1 MTVVPPLS
9 PPPRD
14 SPVRAPCLQTLCPPV
29 HPSLSSSC
37 LLSVHFSF
45 SSRRPPQK
53 RRLSPAVCP
62 PGWRPVPKTAP
73 GVLSKCPDDGCGR
86 APPPDLC
93 GWQYLV
99 RVLVEGLRRRRPPDG
114 RVVLNAS
121 RHTDR
126 SIFRA
131 LDTPRSSRPPQWSG
145 VPRLSSLRQSSPW

>member
-29 HPSLSSSC
+29 HPSLSSSF
-37 LLSVHFSF
+37 LLSVHFLF

-53 RRLSPAVCP
+53 RHLSPAVCP
-62 PGWRPVPKTAP
+62 PDWRPVPKLLLVSCP
-73 GVLSKCPDDGCGR
+73 SVPIMVVGVLPPPTCAAGSTWLGCWWSGLGDG
-86 APPPDLC
+86 APP
-93 GWQYLV
+93 
-99 RVLVEGLRRRRPPDG
+99 G

-131 LDTPRSSRPPQWSG
+131 LDTSRSSRPPQ
-145 VPRLSSLRQSSPW
+145 